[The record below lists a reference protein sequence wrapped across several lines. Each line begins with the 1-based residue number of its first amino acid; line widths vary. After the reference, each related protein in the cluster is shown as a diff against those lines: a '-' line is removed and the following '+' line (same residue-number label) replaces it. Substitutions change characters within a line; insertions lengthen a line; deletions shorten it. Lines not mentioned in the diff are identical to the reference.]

1 MCWILGC
8 TYLFDLMVFSDY
20 IPGSGIAW
28 AYDSSIFRFFFFT
41 TLMIFYFFN
50 LFSNWST
57 IALQCCWCLLSNKAN
72 HLHVYIHTLPL
83 GLPPTAMPS
92 IPSALYVITKPWAE
106 LPVHTAASHY
116 LPVLLMT
123 LYIFQRLP
131 LNSSCPALPPCPY
144 VWGRLLGLFSC
155 PAHMLICAI
164 FLDSI

>member
-28 AYDSSIFRFFFFT
+28 AYDSSIFRFFFYHIND
-41 TLMIFYFFN
+41 LLFFN

-57 IALQCCWCLLSNKAN
+57 VALQCSWCLLSNKAN
-72 HLHVYIHTLPL
+72 HLHVYIYTLPL

-106 LPVHTAASHY
+106 LPVHTAASRC

-155 PAHMLICAI
+155 PARMLICTI
-164 FLDSI
+164 FLDSM